1 MIKYVIYCYRGQKYQ
16 ERPETTIV
24 VRSVAS
30 PVDFKEAK
38 TSASPKRKE
47 DEVDGSH

>member
-1 MIKYVIYCYRGQKYQ
+1 MHILLSKSKI
-16 ERPETTIV
+16 PEKPKTTIV
-24 VRSVAS
+24 VQSVAS